1 MSKELHVWFGRSVPR
16 SGFLDGDIIESY
28 DGLSNMCHVTK
39 RMDQYSDGYFFIPK
53 GVIIHTHNIIFAN
66 SRVIEYYGF
75 RLFIHPAI
83 GDMFEIT
90 FGRCANTDREIKPIH
105 CLWHM
110 LLSGEFDTD
119 KCKVVTEDF

>member
-1 MSKELHVWFGRSVPR
+1 MKKELHVWFGRNMSR
-16 SGFLDGDIIESY
+16 LDYLDGDIIASY
-28 DGLSNMCHVTK
+28 DGLCRLLKNK
-39 RMDQYSDGYFFIPK
+39 DQCREGN
-53 GVIIHTHNIIFAN
+53 VIFAN
-66 SRVIEYYGF
+66 SRVIEKYGF

-119 KCKVVTEDF
+119 TCKVVTEDF